1 MFWMHFNDMKQFEL
15 TLLGTISIVA
25 ATILL
30 SSTGG
35 AAEWQGNAL
44 GEFVE
49 AGEHGGRPY
58 YRQRDT
64 EGKADNFLY
73 SEGGKWWV
81 HDSMGKSVGKLS
93 NPQNSP
99 EPPTSGW
106 VYFADQEY
114 RDDDDSLTLELN
126 VLNPPPYHTIRGEG
140 AMVYK
145 VGSSLGKYRFPY
157 IYRAKKLKNMQQV
170 GVGNVERGSTGVQE
184 SWRRD
189 EVSVH
194 QGGKDRMVR
203 QWVHNWRRH
212 LHSKWE
218 SHKLSWIS

>member
-1 MFWMHFNDMKQFEL
+1 MLSKRMQWFGIWMHFNDMKQFEL
-15 TLLGTISIVA
+15 TLLGTNSIVA

-145 VGSSLGKYRFPY
+145 VGSSLGKYRFAY
-157 IYRAKKLKNMQQV
+157 ISGKEIEKYAT
-170 GVGNVERGSTGVQE
+170 GWSWERGARVDRCSRKLE
-184 SWRRD
+184 ERRGFC
-189 EVSVH
+189 SS
-194 QGGKDRMVR
+194 
-203 QWVHNWRRH
+203 RREG
-212 LHSKWE
+212 LNGT
-218 SHKLSWIS
+218 

>member
-1 MFWMHFNDMKQFEL
+1 MQFNDTKQFKL
-15 TLLGTISIVA
+15 TLLGTNSTEKTLVK

-64 EGKADNFLY
+64 EGKADHFLY
-73 SEGGKWWV
+73 SQGGKWWV
-81 HDSMGKSVGKLS
+81 HESLGKSVGRLS
-93 NPQNSP
+93 NPQNSS

-106 VYFADQEY
+106 VYSAGEGLTEY

-126 VLNPPPYHTIRGEG
+126 ILHPPESHTIRGEG
-140 AMVYK
+140 PMVYK
-145 VGSSLGKYRFPY
+145 VGSSLGKYRSSY
-157 IYRAKKLKNMQQV
+157 CYHAVSGKEIQKY
-170 GVGNVERGSTGVQE
+170 STGW
-184 SWRRD
+184 SWECGARVDQCTRKLEERRGFCLSRR
-189 EVSVH
+189 EGLSGTSV
-194 QGGKDRMVR
+194 GP
-203 QWVHNWRRH
+203 
-212 LHSKWE
+212 
-218 SHKLSWIS
+218 